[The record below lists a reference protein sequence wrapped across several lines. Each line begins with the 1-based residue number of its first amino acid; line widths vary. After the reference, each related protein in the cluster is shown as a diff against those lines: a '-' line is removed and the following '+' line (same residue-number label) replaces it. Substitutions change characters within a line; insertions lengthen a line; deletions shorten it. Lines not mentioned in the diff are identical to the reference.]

1 MLYKFFSLIYFI
13 YIWCILLIKVILKTN
28 KMYTLKTINKKISEI
43 KDRIDYAEF
52 NNNDEKVIKYIN
64 EMEKAV
70 GYKERLTIIQELNQ

>member
-1 MLYKFFSLIYFI
+1 
-13 YIWCILLIKVILKTN
+13 
-28 KMYTLKTINKKISEI
+28 MYTLKTINKKISEI

-70 GYKERLTIIQELNQ
+70 EYKERLTIIQELNK